1 MGQPKRRGRAIRV
14 KAVDA
19 QHPTGSKTE
28 PTELWRYQSDD
39 PDMNAP
45 HAETTS
51 QDSAALII
59 GTGALGSALAA
70 QLQSARLYR
79 RVLLLGRRSEPAID
93 YAEEPLLEQAA
104 RWTQAQCE
112 ASSLALRLVVVCTGF
127 LHGPVGQPERSWQ
140 HLHRTYLS
148 HSFLVNAVGPALV
161 IKHFFPLLPR
171 QGACRAIFLSAR
183 VGSIADNRLGGWY
196 GYRASKAAL
205 NQLVRT
211 ASIEMS
217 RRNREA
223 VVAALHP
230 GTVDSPLSA
239 PFSKAGLQVR
249 SAETAAAQIEP
260 VIHALTAAQTG
271 QFVDAQGQAVP
282 W

>member
-1 MGQPKRRGRAIRV
+1 
-14 KAVDA
+14 
-19 QHPTGSKTE
+19 
-28 PTELWRYQSDD
+28 
-39 PDMNAP
+39 MNSSS
-45 HAETTS
+45 AETAL
-51 QDSAALII
+51 QNSAALVI

-70 QLQSARLYR
+70 RLQSVDLYQ

-93 YAEEPLLEQAA
+93 YEKESLLAQAA
-104 RWTQAQCE
+104 HWTQAQC
-112 ASSLALRLVVVCTGF
+112 APSGLDLRLIVVCTGF
-127 LHGPVGQPERSWQ
+127 LHGPTGQPERSWQ
-140 HLHRTYLS
+140 QLDSAYLS
-148 HSFLVNAVGPALV
+148 HSFLINALGPALM

-171 QGACRAIFLSAR
+171 QGICRTIFLSAR
-183 VGSIADNRLGGWY
+183 VGSIGDNRLGGWY

-217 RRNREA
+217 RRNRES

-239 PFSKAGLQVR
+239 PFSKSGLQVR
-249 SAETAAAQIEP
+249 SPQEAAAQLEP

-271 QFVDAQGQAVP
+271 QFVDAQGQTVP